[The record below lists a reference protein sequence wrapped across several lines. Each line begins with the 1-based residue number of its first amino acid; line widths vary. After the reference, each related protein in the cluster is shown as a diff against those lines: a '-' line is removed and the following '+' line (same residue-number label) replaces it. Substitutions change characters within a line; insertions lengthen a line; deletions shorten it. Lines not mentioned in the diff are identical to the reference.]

1 MTPLESQGVNA
12 GALRVASRT
21 TAPALVVAQPA
32 LTAVTEKSA
41 AKPIVAAT
49 AAAPTLVE
57 ASLTPRIQ
65 DLKMIEPAF
74 AGRISAMPSTTTDGL
89 TRQQLSAPI
98 LQGDFVDTSVLEDP
112 REAAKK
118 YFVMGYAVAE
128 ENTTTGRR
136 FAVRMLAKDQGWE
149 LSVTLAKVT
158 PDEIVRANPGALE
171 LPHRIVLL
179 LQYKQ
184 RVNGVLATLEEIP
197 FTRTTVEGSVA
208 RGTLTI
214 ESLAKRDEIYEA
226 LTDKDFDA
234 TLIVRRAA
242 RVAVPATP
250 VMKFTS
256 KLVRSDAVVAAKAF
270 STAAVAPA
278 DLRLMDIGIVPPFIL
293 TQNPQ
298 PSPPPP
304 PSPPLFRETERVLD
318 LRLKFFFDATL
329 HGYLFEGLGTIIPGT
344 SRGLQRTQ
352 VSWNGRS
359 YSYYQDDRSRNLFY
373 YLPDTFKIA
382 RRPEAPHR
390 PLLSAAFES
399 QDGSR
404 DALRVAVT
412 YCAVPIV
419 TRERLSAALP
429 SLKSLVPPEIL
440 ATAPLQLE
448 PLLPDPAQVRL
459 KLAVPGS
466 DVAAGPFTERKGAAV
481 DLRAGIVDAVTQL
494 TLDEFRGLFEAMF
507 SEGQLLFTGSVSFQ
521 LGNIGE
527 EIPFQLR
534 IHDTAEPLAG
544 WTQASSGDTT
554 TVTVTNPIESAL
566 RIHKVNAI
574 VVDGTG
580 SSSRPLDA
588 IDGALPIDVPPSGSA
603 RFRLSGA
610 AGTTLAGLDLSGL
623 QTLPARDAIFNL
635 VLDPSTRAEYLRPI
649 KVKTFPQTFAARAD
663 APQQQVLSVVVDFD
677 DGSTVE
683 LTANQLEVP
692 TTVPVPV
699 VGFVL
704 GTELRQTYRYKVTVV
719 RLAGPTTDADW
730 RTGESGIL
738 FPAIA

>member
-12 GALRVASRT
+12 AALRVASRT
-21 TAPALVVAQPA
+21 TAPTLVVAQPA
-32 LTAVTEKSA
+32 LVAVAEKPPEKQSIA
-41 AKPIVAAT
+41 
-49 AAAPTLVE
+49 AAAPTLVQ

-65 DLKMIEPAF
+65 DLKMIEPDV
-74 AGRISAMPSTTTDGL
+74 AGRISAMPSTTTDGV
-89 TRQQLSAPI
+89 TRQQLSAPM
-98 LQGDFVDTSVLEDP
+98 LQGDFTDTSVLEDP
-112 REAAKK
+112 KEAAKK

-128 ENTTTGRR
+128 ENTTAGRR
-136 FAVRMLAKDQGWE
+136 FAVRMLAKDRGWE
-149 LSVTLAKVT
+149 LSVTLAKVA

-250 VMKFTS
+250 VVKFTS
-256 KLVRSDAVVAAKAF
+256 MVMRSGAVVAAKAF
-270 STAAVAPA
+270 STATAAPA
-278 DLRLMDIGIVPPFIL
+278 ELRLMDIGIVPPVIL

-304 PSPPLFRETERVLD
+304 PPPLFRETERVLD

-329 HGYLFEGLGTIIPGT
+329 HGYLFEGLGTIVPGA

-352 VSWNGRS
+352 VSWDGRS
-359 YSYYQDDRSRNLFY
+359 HSYYQDDRSRNLFY

-399 QDGSR
+399 KDGSR

-466 DVAAGPFTERKGAAV
+466 DAAAGPFTERKGAAV
-481 DLRAGIVDAVTQL
+481 DLRAGVVDAVTQL
-494 TLDEFRGLFEAMF
+494 TLDEFRGLFESLF

-534 IHDTAEPLAG
+534 IYDTAEPLAG
-544 WTQASSGDTT
+544 WTQASSGDAT
-554 TVTVTNPIESAL
+554 TVTVTNPIESPL
-566 RIHKVNAI
+566 RIRRINAI
-574 VVDGTG
+574 VADGTG

-588 IDGALPIDVPPSGSA
+588 IDGALPIDVPPAGSA
-603 RFRLSGA
+603 RFRLSGP
-610 AGTTLAGLDLSGL
+610 AGATVAGVDLSGM

-635 VLDPSTRAEYLRPI
+635 VLDPTTRAEYQRPI

-692 TTVPVPV
+692 ATVPVPV

-704 GTELRQTYRYKVTVV
+704 GTEARQTYRYKVTVV